1 MKMVDTSYLIEAVA
15 VASIVTF
22 SLRALPF
29 LIKGAVLRQKVI
41 LAIKSAMP
49 YGIVTILAIYA
60 IVSTKITSWQI
71 AAGEALA
78 ISATVVLHLL
88 KRNVILSI
96 FGGTILYVLAINV
109 PIARI

>member
-1 MKMVDTSYLIEAVA
+1 MGETSYLVEAVA

-29 LIKGAVLRQKVI
+29 LVKGAVLRQKVI

-60 IVSTKITSWQI
+60 IVSTKFTSWQI
-71 AAGEALA
+71 GVGEALA
-78 ISATVVLHLL
+78 ISVTVILHLL
-88 KRNVILSI
+88 RRNVLLSI
-96 FGGTILYVLAINV
+96 FAGTIVYVLAINT

>member
-1 MKMVDTSYLIEAVA
+1 MKMGETSYLIEAVA

-29 LIKGAVLRQKVI
+29 LIKGAVLRQKLI
-41 LAIKSAMP
+41 FRIKNAMP

-60 IVSTKITSWQI
+60 IVSTKVTSWQV

-78 ISATVVLHLL
+78 ISVTVILHLL
-88 KRNVILSI
+88 KRNVLLSI
-96 FGGTILYVLAINV
+96 FAGTSIYVLAINI